1 MQLLNE
7 IRFNNL
13 RGDLFG
19 GVTAAVVA
27 LPMALAFGVASG
39 AGPAAGLYGA
49 VLVGLFAALFGG
61 TPTLISEPTG
71 PMTVV
76 MTAVI
81 ANLVAANPENGMAM
95 AFTVVM
101 LAGVFQIL
109 FGALKLGHYVTMMPY
124 TVISGFMTGIGVI
137 LIILQLGPFLG
148 HATPPGG
155 VLGTLERL
163 PTLIAD
169 IRWPEAALAVFTFG
183 LIVLFPARLQR
194 TLPPQLIALVFGSL
208 VSVFVF
214 AELDI
219 RRIGEI
225 PTGLPELQLPV
236 FSAAQW
242 QLMVDQLARIDEICA
257 ERGLR
262 QVFHPHVDSLVETEG
277 EIERVLEASDV
288 AFVLETGHMMIG
300 GFDPLEFA
308 TSHPERIGLVHLKD
322 VTVDLIAPLNN
333 DELTLMEAV
342 QAGLFP
348 SLGADGA
355 PLAGAIAALES
366 TGYDGWYIIEQD
378 AAITDGFPSDGD
390 GPIRDVLESVA
401 YLRSIE
407 PSIGSDLHT
416 HNKGEIP
423 V

>member
-1 MQLLNE
+1 MGTRRRARELALQLLYQFELTDAPPEEMQAGFEEWRNASDNV
-7 IRFNNL
+7 RDFADALL
-13 RGDLFG
+13 RG
-19 GVTAAVVA
+19 T
-27 LPMALAFGVASG
+27 
-39 AGPAAGLYGA
+39 
-49 VLVGLFAALFGG
+49 
-61 TPTLISEPTG
+61 
-71 PMTVV
+71 
-76 MTAVI
+76 
-81 ANLVAANPENGMAM
+81 
-95 AFTVVM
+95 
-101 LAGVFQIL
+101 
-109 FGALKLGHYVTMMPY
+109 
-124 TVISGFMTGIGVI
+124 
-137 LIILQLGPFLG
+137 
-148 HATPPGG
+148 
-155 VLGTLERL
+155 
-163 PTLIAD
+163 
-169 IRWPEAALAVFTFG
+169 
-183 LIVLFPARLQR
+183 
-194 TLPPQLIALVFGSL
+194 
-208 VSVFVF
+208 
-214 AELDI
+214 
-219 RRIGEI
+219 
-225 PTGLPELQLPV
+225 
-236 FSAAQW
+236 
-242 QLMVDQLARIDEICA
+242 LARIDEICA